1 MLSVKS
7 LTPDQQAAITHLIE
21 HDSTLMVAATGV
33 GKTVICLTAIKE
45 LIEMCHVR
53 KVIVACPAK
62 VLENLVWPN
71 DAAKWKHLR
80 DIRVL
85 QLQGTAQNRIKQ
97 LLSCEAEIIVVSL
110 NNLDWLLMQDHE
122 CDGIIIDELSKA
134 AGKQAKK
141 LKSKKFGAMLK
152 WRVGMTATPVSQDFF
167 KLYPMCRI
175 LDGGVALGT
184 NKQKFLE
191 KYFYSDYMGYN
202 WSLRDGADAQILKKV
217 ASLVHLVKDDKAKT
231 LPPLHESLL
240 RFAMPA
246 ETREVYN
253 EMKKHMVAG
262 DVEAANEAVK
272 SGKLRQIASGFMYG
286 EGSDIEFLDSARP
299 SAATRWMDALDGRP
313 GLIFYEFVHTAEYLT
328 GYRDNIRI
336 AQINSMSHGVDG
348 LQHEFAD
355 VLFYHPMWSRD
366 AHEQAIGRVWR
377 QGQTKTVTV
386 TTLVCDDTLDDLVV
400 SRVEDRGEWMKL
412 FKQHLKN

>member
-217 ASLVHLVKDDKAKT
+217 ASLVHLVKDNKAET
-231 LPPLHESLL
+231 LPPLHEKLL
-240 RFAMPA
+240 RFDMPA
-246 ETREVYN
+246 DTRDVYN

-272 SGKLRQIASGFMYG
+272 SGKLRQIASGFSYLEG
-286 EGSDIEFLDSARP
+286 EPTRIHDYARHDAYCEW
-299 SAATRWMDALDGRP
+299 AADLNGRM
-313 GLIFYEFVHTAEYLT
+313 GLVFYEFVQQGWWNDTAPSNV
-328 GYRDNIRI
+328 RF

-355 VLFYHPMWSRD
+355 VLFIQPVWTRD
-366 AHEQAIGRVWR
+366 SHEQAIGRVWR
-377 QGQTKTVTV
+377 QGQTKPVNV
-386 TTLVCDDTLDDLVV
+386 TTLICDDTLDDLVV
-400 SRVEDRGEWMKL
+400 ARVEDRGEWMKL
-412 FKQHLKN
+412 FKQHLAG